1 MTDNGEPTD
10 ISQEPVNI
18 LFNPSVIQKKD
29 VWQINL
35 IEILKLLIKI
45 LEETGK
51 KDLKVAGMAALSSSL
66 IYRMKVESIF
76 ALQKAAMEKKPLIN
90 RRDVD
95 IDIIDMP
102 YRHESTYPV
111 SLDELLDLLENLIGS
126 IANPRSRRRGQ
137 LDFDPEPPDFK
148 EYLLPFENLVKRYED
163 LIIRKIRGT
172 GSGLL
177 KDIVIDLDSL
187 DSVRCFF
194 AILFLARE
202 QKVELEQ
209 IDDDIQVTLID
220 DTIKKE
226 KKMIKIQNEDE
237 IAARL
242 ESALYSA
249 GRPLTIE
256 ELIKATGTE
265 SRQKTIA
272 VLESI
277 IKKMKNMF
285 KAIEIVTLPDGSYV
299 FQLKPEY
306 SSSVRKYASKPLL
319 SRATQ
324 KTLSYIALEQPISS
338 KQLLEVRGSGV
349 YGQLK
354 ELRQLNF
361 IEHQNIGRLKI
372 YSTTEKFQK
381 YFGIDG
387 DVNTLKQ
394 KLFRRVKK

>member
-1 MTDNGEPTD
+1 VNHHYTKFMNQDEEISS
-10 ISQEPVNI
+10 ISQDPVNI
-18 LFNPSVIQKKD
+18 LFNPSVISKKD
-29 VWQINL
+29 VWDINL

-76 ALQKAAMEKKPLIN
+76 ALQKAAMEKKPLTN

-95 IDIIDMP
+95 IDILDMP

-111 SLDELLDLLENLIGS
+111 SLDELLDLLENLIGT
-126 IANPRSRRRGQ
+126 IANPRSLRRRQ
-137 LDFDPEPPDFK
+137 LDFEPEPPDFK
-148 EYLLPFENLVKRYED
+148 EYLLPFENLVEKYED

-226 KKMIKIQNEDE
+226 KKRDQN
-237 IAARL
+237 
-242 ESALYSA
+242 
-249 GRPLTIE
+249 
-256 ELIKATGTE
+256 
-265 SRQKTIA
+265 
-272 VLESI
+272 
-277 IKKMKNMF
+277 
-285 KAIEIVTLPDGSYV
+285 
-299 FQLKPEY
+299 
-306 SSSVRKYASKPLL
+306 SK
-319 SRATQ
+319 
-324 KTLSYIALEQPISS
+324 
-338 KQLLEVRGSGV
+338 
-349 YGQLK
+349 
-354 ELRQLNF
+354 
-361 IEHQNIGRLKI
+361 
-372 YSTTEKFQK
+372 
-381 YFGIDG
+381 
-387 DVNTLKQ
+387 
-394 KLFRRVKK
+394 